1 MNDILQAIAAI
12 IVAIVSWKLGNN
24 NKTSKVIEK
33 QNELLKTMAKVMDDE
48 RHLQEIR
55 YKINNCKSSDDFNL
69 VYNEILNVG
78 NQDTPTRIS
87 KKS

>member
-55 YKINNCKSSDDFNL
+55 YKINNCKSSDDFNI
-69 VYNEILNVG
+69 VYNEILDIG
-78 NQDTPTRIS
+78 SSDTLARIS